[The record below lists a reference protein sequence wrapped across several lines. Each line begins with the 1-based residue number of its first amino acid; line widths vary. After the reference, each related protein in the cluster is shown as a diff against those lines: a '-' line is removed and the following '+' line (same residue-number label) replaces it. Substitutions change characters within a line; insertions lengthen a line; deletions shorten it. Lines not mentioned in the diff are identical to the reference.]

1 MSEASTRDDPRR
13 YEIRLQGHLDARW
26 AVWFDALAFS
36 NDSEGTTLIQVRIV
50 DQAALHGVL
59 RKLRDLGMALLSVTQ
74 VEPDRPDVPA
84 TDPR

>member
-1 MSEASTRDDPRR
+1 MSDASTYDDPRR
-13 YEIRLQGHLDARW
+13 YEIRIDGHLDARW
-26 AVWFDALAFS
+26 AVWFDALALS
-36 NDSEGTTLIQVRIV
+36 NDSDGTTLIQVPIV

-59 RKLRDLGMALLSVTQ
+59 RKLRDLGIALVSVTQ